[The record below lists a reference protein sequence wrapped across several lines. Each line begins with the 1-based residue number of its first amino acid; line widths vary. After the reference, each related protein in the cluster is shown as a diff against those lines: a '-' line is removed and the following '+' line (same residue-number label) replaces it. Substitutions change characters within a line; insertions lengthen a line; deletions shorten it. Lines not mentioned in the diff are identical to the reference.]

1 MGNVDIDIYM
11 NNFVGFFKKNPD
23 QLKILIGEINTED
36 FFSEIKTIAEK
47 NLLDE
52 KEIVPTRKQMV
63 DLLVGMNTNKNKKQI
78 TDVVIPF
85 MEHRMGKII
94 MN

>member
-23 QLKILIGEINTED
+23 QLKILIGEINPED

-63 DLLVGMNTNKNKKQI
+63 DLLVGMNTSKNKKQI

-85 MEHRMGKII
+85 MEHHMGKII

>member
-1 MGNVDIDIYM
+1 MGNVDIEIYM
-11 NNFVGFFKKNPD
+11 NNFVGFFKRNPD
-23 QLKILIGEINTED
+23 QLKLLIGEINPED
-36 FFSEIKTIAEK
+36 FYSEIKSIAEK

>member
-11 NNFVGFFKKNPD
+11 NNFVGFFKRNPD
-23 QLKILIGEINTED
+23 QLKLLIGEINPED

>member
-1 MGNVDIDIYM
+1 MLPKMGI
-11 NNFVGFFKKNPD
+11 GFFLIPNVLQKKIL
-23 QLKILIGEINTED
+23 LKILIGEINPKD
-36 FFSEIKTIAEK
+36 FYSEIKSIAEK

-85 MEHRMGKII
+85 MEHHMGKII

>member
-23 QLKILIGEINTED
+23 QLKILIGEINPED
-36 FFSEIKTIAEK
+36 FFSEIKTIVEK

>member
-1 MGNVDIDIYM
+1 MGNVDIEIYM
-11 NNFVGFFKKNPD
+11 NNFVGFFKRNPD
-23 QLKILIGEINTED
+23 QLKILIGEINPED
-36 FFSEIKTIAEK
+36 FYSEIKSIAEK

-52 KEIVPTRKQMV
+52 KEIIPTRKQMV

>member
-1 MGNVDIDIYM
+1 MGNVDIEIYM
-11 NNFVGFFKKNPD
+11 NNFVGFFKRNPD
-23 QLKILIGEINTED
+23 QLKILIGEINPED
-36 FFSEIKTIAEK
+36 FYSEIKSIAEK

>member
-23 QLKILIGEINTED
+23 QLKILIGEINPED

-47 NLLDE
+47 NLLDK

>member
-23 QLKILIGEINTED
+23 QLKILIGEINPED

>member
-1 MGNVDIDIYM
+1 
-11 NNFVGFFKKNPD
+11 
-23 QLKILIGEINTED
+23 
-36 FFSEIKTIAEK
+36 
-47 NLLDE
+47 
-52 KEIVPTRKQMV
+52 MV

-85 MEHRMGKII
+85 MEHHMGKII

>member
-1 MGNVDIDIYM
+1 MGNVDIEIYM

-23 QLKILIGEINTED
+23 QLKILIGEINPED
-36 FFSEIKTIAEK
+36 FYSEIKSIAEK

-78 TDVVIPF
+78 TDAVIPF
-85 MEHRMGKII
+85 MEHHMGKII

>member
-23 QLKILIGEINTED
+23 QLKILIGEINPES
-36 FFSEIKTIAEK
+36 FYSEIKSIAEK

>member
-23 QLKILIGEINTED
+23 QLKILIGEINPED
-36 FFSEIKTIAEK
+36 FYSEIKTIAEK

-52 KEIVPTRKQMV
+52 KEIIPTRKQMV
-63 DLLVGMNTNKNKKQI
+63 NLLVGMNTNKKQI

>member
-1 MGNVDIDIYM
+1 MGNVDIEIYM
-11 NNFVGFFKKNPD
+11 NNFVGFFKRNPD
-23 QLKILIGEINTED
+23 QLKLLIGEINPED
-36 FFSEIKTIAEK
+36 FYSEIKSIAEK

-52 KEIVPTRKQMV
+52 KEIIPTRKQMV